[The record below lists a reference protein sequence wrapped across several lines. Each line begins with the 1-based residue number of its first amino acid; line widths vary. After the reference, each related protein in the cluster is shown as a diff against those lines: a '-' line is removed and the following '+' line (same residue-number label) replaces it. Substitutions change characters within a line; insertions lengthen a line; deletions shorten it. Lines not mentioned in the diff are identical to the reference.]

1 MMHAKTM
8 TVDGAWSI
16 ISSANLD
23 NRSLDMSDE
32 VNFGVADSTFSAELT
47 RTFEEDLRRCRQ
59 LTLDE
64 WRRRPVLD
72 RANEQF
78 WGVLSELW

>member
-1 MMHAKTM
+1 MHAKTM

-16 ISSANLD
+16 IGSANLD
-23 NRSLDMSDE
+23 NRSLDLNDE
-32 VNFGVADSTFSAELT
+32 VNIGVADSAFAAELT
-47 RTFEEDLRRCRQ
+47 RTFEKDLRRCRQ

>member
-16 ISSANLD
+16 IGSANLD

-32 VNFGVADSTFSAELT
+32 VNIGVADSAFAAELT

-64 WRRRPVLD
+64 
-72 RANEQF
+72 
-78 WGVLSELW
+78 